1 MTLKTKQK
9 LPIILIKII
18 KIHISKNKGFGGYL
32 PVVVVLRGK
41 QEGGMKSRF
50 KNILISGKKMLA
62 VENKTN
68 IVGNCG
74 AKWSLVGK
82 GKDASFIAKLAMN

>member
-1 MTLKTKQK
+1 M
-9 LPIILIKII
+9 
-18 KIHISKNKGFGGYL
+18 GYL
-32 PVVVVLRGK
+32 PVIVVLIGK
-41 QEGGMKSRF
+41 QKEGV

-82 GKDASFIAKLAMN
+82 GKDASFIAKPAMN

>member
-1 MTLKTKQK
+1 VVLIGKQK
-9 LPIILIKII
+9 
-18 KIHISKNKGFGGYL
+18 
-32 PVVVVLRGK
+32 
-41 QEGGMKSRF
+41 EGV

-68 IVGNCG
+68 IVGSCG

-82 GKDASFIAKLAMN
+82 GKDASFIAKPAMN

>member
-1 MTLKTKQK
+1 V
-9 LPIILIKII
+9 
-18 KIHISKNKGFGGYL
+18 GYL
-32 PVVVVLRGK
+32 PVIVVLIGK
-41 QEGGMKSRF
+41 QKEGV

-82 GKDASFIAKLAMN
+82 GKDASFIAKPAMN

>member
-1 MTLKTKQK
+1 MR
-9 LPIILIKII
+9 
-18 KIHISKNKGFGGYL
+18 
-32 PVVVVLRGK
+32 VVLVLRGK
-41 QEGGMKSRF
+41 QEEGIKDRF

>member
-1 MTLKTKQK
+1 MGYLTVIVVLIGKQK
-9 LPIILIKII
+9 
-18 KIHISKNKGFGGYL
+18 
-32 PVVVVLRGK
+32 
-41 QEGGMKSRF
+41 EGV

-82 GKDASFIAKLAMN
+82 GKDASFIAKPAMN

>member
-1 MTLKTKQK
+1 MVLIGKQK
-9 LPIILIKII
+9 
-18 KIHISKNKGFGGYL
+18 
-32 PVVVVLRGK
+32 
-41 QEGGMKSRF
+41 EGV

-82 GKDASFIAKLAMN
+82 GKDASFIAKPAMN

>member
-1 MTLKTKQK
+1 MR
-9 LPIILIKII
+9 
-18 KIHISKNKGFGGYL
+18 
-32 PVVVVLRGK
+32 VVLVLRGK

-50 KNILISGKKMLA
+50 KNILISLKKMLA

-82 GKDASFIAKLAMN
+82 GKDASFIAKPAMN

>member
-1 MTLKTKQK
+1 MLIINKTT
-9 LPIILIKII
+9 
-18 KIHISKNKGFGGYL
+18 HIFVGEYEEITSFL
-32 PVVVVLRGK
+32 RVVLVLRGK

-50 KNILISGKKMLA
+50 KKFLISGKKMLA

>member
-1 MTLKTKQK
+1 VC
-9 LPIILIKII
+9 
-18 KIHISKNKGFGGYL
+18 YL
-32 PVVVVLRGK
+32 PVIVVLIGK
-41 QEGGMKSRF
+41 QKEGV

-82 GKDASFIAKLAMN
+82 GKDASFIAKPAMN

>member
-1 MTLKTKQK
+1 M
-9 LPIILIKII
+9 IIL
-18 KIHISKNKGFGGYL
+18 
-32 PVVVVLRGK
+32 VLRGEK
-41 QEGGMKSRF
+41 ERAIKTGF
-50 KNILISGKKMLA
+50 KKILISGKKMLA

-82 GKDASFIAKLAMN
+82 GKDASFIAKPAMN

>member
-1 MTLKTKQK
+1 
-9 LPIILIKII
+9 
-18 KIHISKNKGFGGYL
+18 
-32 PVVVVLRGK
+32 
-41 QEGGMKSRF
+41 
-50 KNILISGKKMLA
+50 MLA

-82 GKDASFIAKLAMN
+82 GKDASFTAKLVVN

>member
-1 MTLKTKQK
+1 MALKTKQK
-9 LPIILIKII
+9 IPAILVKTI
-18 KIHISKNKGFGGYL
+18 KIHISKNKGFEGYL
-32 PVVVVLRGK
+32 PVIVVLRGK
-41 QEGGMKSRF
+41 QEEGINNRF
-50 KNILISGKKMLA
+50 KNILISGEKMLA

-82 GKDASFIAKLAMN
+82 GKDASFIAKPAMN

>member
-1 MTLKTKQK
+1 MA
-9 LPIILIKII
+9 
-18 KIHISKNKGFGGYL
+18 YL
-32 PVVVVLRGK
+32 PVIVVLIGK
-41 QEGGMKSRF
+41 QKEGV

-82 GKDASFIAKLAMN
+82 GKDASFIAKPAMN

>member
-1 MTLKTKQK
+1 M
-9 LPIILIKII
+9 
-18 KIHISKNKGFGGYL
+18 GYL
-32 PVVVVLRGK
+32 PVIVVLIGK
-41 QEGGMKSRF
+41 QEEGIKNRF
-50 KNILISGKKMLA
+50 KKNLISGKKMLA

-82 GKDASFIAKLAMN
+82 GKDASFIAKPAMN